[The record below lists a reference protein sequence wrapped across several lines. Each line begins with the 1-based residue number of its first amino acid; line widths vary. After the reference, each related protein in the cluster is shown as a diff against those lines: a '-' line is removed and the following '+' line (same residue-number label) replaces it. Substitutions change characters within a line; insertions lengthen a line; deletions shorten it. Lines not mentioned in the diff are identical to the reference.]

1 MLEHPEQERKST
13 FFLLSLLLHLLL
25 LYICFLF
32 ISYHKSHKTVANRLS
47 KAQKELSS
55 PGSAQKEPP
64 SPSSTK
70 EERPKDPGQEPKKEE
85 PKPEREELAQMKAR
99 QSAFGAPVV
108 FAEMPESTPT
118 VASNETQDD
127 DAQQPETEPLNK
139 TEEKAEEK
147 QEVKVAQEEARK
159 TQESSVR
166 ELDPTAI
173 SLQAFHKIVES
184 KVESK
189 QEAKELLKETLA
201 ALENKERKVIRK
213 PAPRAKT
220 TAAYNEGNAQRSAGP
235 TNKKFTFADLAN
247 GFLENIQSGG
257 QDLIN
262 QRGNPNKRPGIEQLK
277 QASYRQKMAWNL
289 QAAFKRAS
297 RRTTFMQPVPDFSAL
312 ELTFYISKEGEL
324 ENLVVN
330 SPTGHQEL
338 DAYIVKT
345 VKDAFPLPPIPDHW
359 AQEMLTQTWV
369 FRNIRPDESS
379 YMVNF

>member
-1 MLEHPEQERKST
+1 MNEHPEQERKST

-25 LYICFLF
+25 FYICFLF
-32 ISYHKSHKTVANRLS
+32 ISYHKSSKTVANRLE
-47 KAQKELSS
+47 KGQKELSS
-55 PGSAQKEPP
+55 PGSREQASPTGEQEAPGDKEKEPE
-64 SPSSTK
+64 K
-70 EERPKDPGQEPKKEE
+70 EESKKE
-85 PKPEREELAQMKAR
+85 KEELAELKAR

-108 FAEMPESTPT
+108 FAEMPESTPE

-127 DAQQPETEPLNK
+127 DAQHPETEPLAK
-139 TEEKAEEK
+139 TEEKATEK
-147 QEVKVAQEEARK
+147 QEVAVAKQEK
-159 TQESSVR
+159 PQEPQR
-166 ELDPTAI
+166 ELDPHAI
-173 SLQAFHKIVES
+173 SLQALHKIVES
-184 KVESK
+184 KLESK
-189 QEAKELLKETLA
+189 EESKELLKDTIA

-220 TAAYNEGNAQRSAGP
+220 TTAYNEGNAQRSAGP

-247 GFLENIQSGG
+247 GFLENLQSGG
-257 QDLIN
+257 KDLIN

-297 RRTTFMQPVPDFSAL
+297 RRTTFIQPAPDFSAL
-312 ELTFYISKEGEL
+312 ELTFYINKEGEL

-338 DAYIVKT
+338 DAYIVAT
-345 VKDAFPLPPIPDHW
+345 VKDAFPLPPIPEHW
-359 AQEMLTQTWV
+359 KEEMLTQTWV